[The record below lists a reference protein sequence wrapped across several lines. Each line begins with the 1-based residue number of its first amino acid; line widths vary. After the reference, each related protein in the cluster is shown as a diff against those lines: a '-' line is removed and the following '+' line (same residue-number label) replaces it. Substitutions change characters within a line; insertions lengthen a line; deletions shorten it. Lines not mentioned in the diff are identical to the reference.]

1 MSGSQKRVEQKVKE
15 ELVIVDSYAV
25 AYPRT
30 VMVHLHHALVAH
42 RTVVSPRRLHLL
54 ALLTITE
61 ANEAALSYWKSLI
74 NLQLYLLPIFISR
87 LHWCI
92 IRLSY
97 LPLLYRGGCG
107 SRLSLYAFVRSK
119 LLSSSTYVFIIKL
132 IWRRIIL
139 VIIQAM
145 IVLPISISIGF
156 EIMGQSCCS
165 DCD

>member
-132 IWRRIIL
+132 IWWRIIL
-139 VIIQAM
+139 VLIQAV
-145 IVLPISISIGF
+145 IVLSISISIGF